1 LYYSACLRRSHARRS
16 RFLRALK
23 RNNDREW
30 FRARKAE
37 YEQHVRGPMIEL
49 LARLAGDFRTFAP
62 ELMADPKVSLFRIYR
77 DTRFSENKSPLK
89 THVAAYFP
97 PRGFPRPEGAG
108 LYIEIAPQWVWMGGG
123 IYMPTTAELQAIRE
137 QVAATHPRLHRI
149 VTAPTFRKVLGQLS
163 GDRLTRV
170 PARLRQE
177 PSGREL
183 PAAQTVSCVPRVRGR
198 VRDQKQLLPGGRT
211 DLHSDDAAGA
221 LPQRATRP
229 PRPQRSTWPI

>member
-1 LYYSACLRRSHARRS
+1 MPSPFTRKTLA
-16 RFLRALK
+16 FLRALK

-170 PARLRQE
+170 PRGYDK
-177 PSGREL
+177 SH
-183 PAAQTVSCVPRVRGR
+183 PAANYLQHKQFLAFREFEAEFAIKNSFYPEVVRTFTAMMPLVRFLNAPLAPRA
-198 VRDQKQLLPGGRT
+198 Q
-211 DLHSDDAAGA
+211 
-221 LPQRATRP
+221 
-229 PRPQRSTWPI
+229 QRSTWPI